1 MRRHLMGWPLIK
13 GWLAALLLMLA
24 VSSAWA
30 HAVLVEAVPPDGA
43 RLDRPPAEV
52 SLRFNEP
59 VSPVS
64 VRVLGPGGAEVAL
77 PSPPKAEDGTLR
89 VALPAGLAAGTH
101 VVSFRVVSADGHPV
115 AGSILFGIGAA
126 PDRGVVQA
134 EEARQSTL
142 LAAAAARWLHY
153 GSLLVAVGGGLFLI
167 MVLDGWSPVGRR
179 LKPGLCLGVGVAAL
193 AAVLNVGLAGAVL
206 EGAPLTGLA
215 AAAVWKT
222 GAASS
227 TGASAALAL
236 LGLVATALGL
246 ALEERGRAGSA
257 LLLAGAVGAALAL
270 TATGHAA
277 TAEPRW
283 LSVPLVALHA
293 LGVAFW
299 IGSFWPLAV
308 VLRTEAATEA
318 VRIVRRFSGLAMGAV
333 AVLVLAGAVLS
344 VLQLVEPRAIVDT
357 AYGQLWLGKM
367 VCVLAML
374 VLAAV
379 NRLRLTP
386 DLAIAGP
393 AAAARLRGSL
403 FTEMVA
409 AALVLLFT
417 AGLGTTP
424 PPRALAESDVAESD
438 VAKSDV
444 AKSDVAKSDVATS
457 AGFSAVV
464 TVRGRP
470 ALITVTPARPG
481 PNRLAVQ
488 IEQADG
494 TPLNAQEVS
503 AELALPSAG
512 IEPIGRVLA
521 KAGPGLYAADGVELP
536 LAGDWTVRV
545 DALVSDFEKAL
556 YRTEVTVR

>member
-1 MRRHLMGWPLIK
+1 MRRHRTGWPLIK

-24 VSSAWA
+24 VSPAVVIMAAPAAWA
-30 HAVLVEAVPPDGA
+30 HAALVEAVPPDGA

-52 SLRFNEP
+52 VLRFNEP
-59 VSPVS
+59 ISPVS
-64 VRVLGPGGAEVAL
+64 VRVIGPGGAEVAL
-77 PSPPKAEDGTLR
+77 PSPPAVGSGADNGTLR
-89 VALPAGLAAGTH
+89 IALPAGLAAGTH

-115 AGSILFGIGAA
+115 AGSVLFGVGAA
-126 PDRGVVQA
+126 PDRGVVRA
-134 EEARQSTL
+134 EDARQATL

-153 GSLLVAVGGGLFLI
+153 ASLLAAVGGGLFLVL
-167 MVLDGWSPVGRR
+167 VLDGWSPVGRQ
-179 LKPGLCLGVGVAAL
+179 LKPGLCLGVGTAAL

-206 EGAPLTGLA
+206 EGVPLSGLIG
-215 AAAVWKT
+215 AAVWKT

-246 ALEERGRAGSA
+246 ALAERGRAGA
-257 LLLAGAVGAALAL
+257 WLLLSGAVGAALAL

-283 LSVPLVALHA
+283 LSAPLVALHA

-299 IGSFWPLAV
+299 IGAFWPLAV
-308 VLRTEAATEA
+308 VLRTEPAAEA
-318 VRIVRRFSGLAMGAV
+318 ARIVRRFSGLAMAAV
-333 AVLVLAGAVLS
+333 ALLVLAGAVLS
-344 VLQLVEPRAIVDT
+344 ALQLAEPRAILDT
-357 AYGQLWLGKM
+357 AYGQIWLGKM

-386 DLAIAGP
+386 DLAPDLGTAGP
-393 AAAARLRGSL
+393 AASARLRGSL

-424 PPRALAESDVAESD
+424 PPRARAEAAE
-438 VAKSDV
+438 AG
-444 AKSDVAKSDVATS
+444 S

-464 TVRGRP
+464 TVKGRP

-481 PNRLAVQ
+481 LNRLAVR

-494 TPLNAQEVS
+494 TPLDAREVT
-503 AELALPSAG
+503 AELALPAAG
-512 IEPIGRVLA
+512 IEPIGRVLGRV
-521 KAGPGLYAADGVELP
+521 GPGLYAVDGVELP
-536 LAGDWTVRV
+536 LAGEWALRV
-545 DALVSDFEKAL
+545 DALVSDFEKTL

>member
-1 MRRHLMGWPLIK
+1 MRRHLTGLT
-13 GWLAALLLMLA
+13 GCFAALLLMLA
-24 VSSAWA
+24 VTPAVVIMAAPAAWA

-43 RLDRPPAEV
+43 GLDRPPAEV

-64 VRVLGPGGAEVAL
+64 VRVLGPGGAELAL
-77 PSPPKAEDGTLR
+77 PSPPAVGAGAGDGTLR
-89 VALPAGLAAGTH
+89 IALPAGLAAGTH

-126 PDRGVVQA
+126 PDRGIVQA
-134 EEARQSTL
+134 EEGRQATL
-142 LAAAAARWLHY
+142 LVAAAARWLHY
-153 GSLLVAVGGGLFLI
+153 GSLLAAVGGGLFLAL
-167 MVLDGWSPVGRR
+167 VLDGWSPVGRR
-179 LKPGLCLGVGVAAL
+179 LKPGLCLGVGIAAL

-206 EGAPLTGLA
+206 EGAPLSGLIGA
-215 AAAVWKT
+215 SVWKT
-222 GAASS
+222 GVASS

-236 LGLVATALGL
+236 LGLVAAALGL
-246 ALEERGRAGSA
+246 ALEERGRAGA
-257 LLLAGAVGAALAL
+257 VLLLAGAAGAALAL
-270 TATGHAA
+270 TATGHAP

-283 LSVPLVALHA
+283 LSAPLVALHT

-308 VLRTEAATEA
+308 VLRTEPAAEA
-318 VRIVRRFSGLAMGAV
+318 ARIVRRFSGLAMAAV

-344 VLQLVEPRAIVDT
+344 VLQLAEPRAIVDT
-357 AYGQLWLGKM
+357 PYGQIWLGKM
-367 VCVLAML
+367 VCVLVML

-386 DLAIAGP
+386 DLAPGLEAAGP

-424 PPRALAESDVAESD
+424 PPRTRGEVAEAES
-438 VAKSDV
+438 
-444 AKSDVAKSDVATS
+444 T
-457 AGFSAVV
+457 GFSTVV
-464 TVRGRP
+464 TVKGRP

-494 TPLNAQEVS
+494 TPLDAQEVS

-512 IEPIGRVLA
+512 IEPISRVLG
-521 KAGPGLYAADGVELP
+521 KAGPGIYAADGVELP
-536 LAGDWTVRV
+536 LAGEWAVRV